1 MGHTSSFQLIWQN
14 QNPPCISAG
23 HLVLFKYFSFSRD
36 LLNRVARTLVEC
48 CESVSQGVIHETHD
62 QLIYTSANP
71 LHLISCRSV
80 GVRHTLQFR
89 ASFLCHGLHKPVWAV
104 RMSFVIHNGLG
115 WLFVLGWRGS
125 RLCTLCFTAGF
136 PGTGTKRRL
145 ELVSPLQSHKYQA
158 VWETGL
164 VLETLQHLGLPFFL
178 AAGHVGGGAELSLS
192 GVNAEGL
199 CTVCSCPGGHL
210 TYLGGR

>member
-1 MGHTSSFQLIWQN
+1 MGLDG
-14 QNPPCISAG
+14 CLYLDGGA
-23 HLVLFKYFSFSRD
+23 
-36 LLNRVARTLVEC
+36 
-48 CESVSQGVIHETHD
+48 
-62 QLIYTSANP
+62 
-71 LHLISCRSV
+71 
-80 GVRHTLQFR
+80 
-89 ASFLCHGLHKPVWAV
+89 AV
-104 RMSFVIHNGLG
+104 
-115 WLFVLGWRGS
+115 
-125 RLCTLCFTAGF
+125 CAALCFTAGF

-164 VLETLQHLGLPFFL
+164 VLEMLQHLGLPFFL

>member
-1 MGHTSSFQLIWQN
+1 MSDTLFSSELPFCAMDFINRFGLSECPLLFIMGLDG
-14 QNPPCISAG
+14 CLYLDGGA
-23 HLVLFKYFSFSRD
+23 
-36 LLNRVARTLVEC
+36 
-48 CESVSQGVIHETHD
+48 
-62 QLIYTSANP
+62 
-71 LHLISCRSV
+71 
-80 GVRHTLQFR
+80 
-89 ASFLCHGLHKPVWAV
+89 AV
-104 RMSFVIHNGLG
+104 
-115 WLFVLGWRGS
+115 
-125 RLCTLCFTAGF
+125 CAALCFTAGF

-164 VLETLQHLGLPFFL
+164 VLEMLQHLGLPFFL